1 MIPWVTGNG
10 GFTTF
15 DIRNPNLGFIDGYS
29 LVMRYSLF
37 VGDCSVVVNGA
48 VGIHTES
55 ASGTPT
61 RDSREVNVSA
71 SHSM

>member
-1 MIPWVTGNG
+1 MIPWVTRNG
-10 GFTTF
+10 GFTTL

-29 LVMRYSLF
+29 FVMRYSLF

-55 ASGTPT
+55 AKWLLQPDSGSKCKRIT
-61 RDSREVNVSA
+61 
-71 SHSM
+71 